1 MVIHVSV
8 KHTSLTWRIEKASRV
23 FAVSALI
30 SATGIVVELVV
41 FAVSSSV
48 ILLTDLFHWFVDTV
62 LEVVFLFTLLVAS
75 RSSRRF
81 PWSTVIVESS
91 LTSISCLVV
100 LGVYFYLFTGYLFS
114 FSETTGIS
122 TQNYTPLIATI
133 TGGALTVFT
142 YNILSRS
149 YRRYRVELLRVD
161 SLHALLDVVASIVAS
176 LGVVLA
182 AYTGSLAVEMLFT
195 FILMLFVFHS
205 MIEVFKSG
213 IKAFTGG
220 QLNAELSA
228 EIRRRLKEE
237 ISRGVEIISTEA
249 RKLGSFYVVS
259 VELAVNPDTTVLE
272 LHRLRK
278 RVIKT
283 ITGVSELIY
292 HVDVKFNPK
301 YKLREKKARRALNAR
316 RDHR

>member
-1 MVIHVSV
+1 VIYVSV
-8 KHTSLTWRIEKASRV
+8 KHTGLTWRIEKASRV

-114 FSETTGIS
+114 FSETMGIS

-133 TGGALTVFT
+133 TGGALTVLT
-142 YNILSRS
+142 YTILSKS
-149 YRRYRVELLRVD
+149 YRRYRIELLRVD

-182 AYTGSLAVEMLFT
+182 AYTGSFAVEMLFT

-205 MIEVFKSG
+205 MIEVFKNN
-213 IKAFTGG
+213 IKAITGG
-220 QLNAELSA
+220 QLNTDLSA

-237 ISRGVEIISTEA
+237 ISRSVEIINAEA

-259 VELAVNPDTTVLE
+259 VELAVEPDTTVLE

-283 ITGVSELIY
+283 ITGISELIY

-301 YKLREKKARRALNAR
+301 YKWREKKARRALNAR

>member
-1 MVIHVSV
+1 MIYVSV
-8 KHTSLTWRIEKASRV
+8 KHTGLTWRIEKASRV

-114 FSETTGIS
+114 FSETMGIS

-133 TGGALTVFT
+133 TGGALTVLT
-142 YNILSRS
+142 YTILSKS
-149 YRRYRVELLRVD
+149 YRRYRIELLRVD

-182 AYTGSLAVEMLFT
+182 AYTGSFAVEMLFT

-205 MIEVFKSG
+205 MIEVFKNN
-213 IKAFTGG
+213 IKAITGG
-220 QLNAELSA
+220 QLNTDLSA

-237 ISRGVEIISTEA
+237 ISRSVEIINAEA

-259 VELAVNPDTTVLE
+259 VELAVEPDTTVLE

-283 ITGVSELIY
+283 ITGISELIY

-301 YKLREKKARRALNAR
+301 YKWREKKARRALNAR

>member
-1 MVIHVSV
+1 VIHVSV

-133 TGGALTVFT
+133 TGGALTVLT

-176 LGVVLA
+176 LGVALA

-205 MIEVFKSG
+205 MIEVFKNN
-213 IKAFTGG
+213 IKAITGG
-220 QLNAELSA
+220 QLNTELSA

-237 ISRGVEIISTEA
+237 ISRSVEIINAEA

-259 VELAVNPDTTVLE
+259 VELAVEPDTTVLE

-283 ITGVSELIY
+283 ITGISELIY
-292 HVDVKFNPK
+292 HIDVKFNPK
-301 YKLREKKARRALNAR
+301 YKWREKRVRRAVNAK

>member
-1 MVIHVSV
+1 VIHVSV

-41 FAVSSSV
+41 YAVSSSV

-114 FSETTGIS
+114 FPETTGIS

-133 TGGALTVFT
+133 TGGALTVLT
-142 YNILSRS
+142 YTILSKS

-176 LGVVLA
+176 LGIALA

-205 MIEVFKSG
+205 MIEVFKNN
-213 IKAFTGG
+213 IKAITGG
-220 QLNAELSA
+220 QLNTELSA
-228 EIRRRLKEE
+228 EIKRRLKEE
-237 ISRGVEIISTEA
+237 ISRSVEIINAEA

-259 VELAVNPDTTVLE
+259 VELAVEPDTTVLE

-278 RVIKT
+278 RVIRT
-283 ITGVSELIY
+283 IAGISELIY
-292 HVDVKFNPK
+292 HIDVKFNPK
-301 YKLREKKARRALNAR
+301 YKWREKRVRRAVNAK

>member
-1 MVIHVSV
+1 VIHVSV

-114 FSETTGIS
+114 FSETMGIS

-133 TGGALTVFT
+133 TGGALTVLT

-176 LGVVLA
+176 LGVALA

-205 MIEVFKSG
+205 MIEVFKNN
-213 IKAFTGG
+213 IKAITGG
-220 QLNAELSA
+220 QLNVELSA

-237 ISRGVEIISTEA
+237 ISRSVEIINAEA
-249 RKLGSFYVVS
+249 RRLGSFYVVS
-259 VELAVNPDTTVLE
+259 VELAVEPDTTVLE

-283 ITGVSELIY
+283 IAGISELIY
-292 HVDVKFNPK
+292 HIDVKFNPK
-301 YKLREKKARRALNAR
+301 YKWREKRVRRALNAK

>member
-1 MVIHVSV
+1 MIHVSV

-122 TQNYTPLIATI
+122 TKNYTPLIATI
-133 TGGALTVFT
+133 TGGALTVLT

-237 ISRGVEIISTEA
+237 ISRSVEIINAEA

-259 VELAVNPDTTVLE
+259 VELAVEPDTTVLE

-283 ITGVSELIY
+283 IAGISELIY
-292 HVDVKFNPK
+292 HIDVKFNPK
-301 YKLREKKARRALNAR
+301 YKWREKRVRRALNAK

>member
-1 MVIHVSV
+1 VSV
-8 KHTSLTWRIEKASRV
+8 KHTGLTWRIEKASRV

-114 FSETTGIS
+114 FSETMGIS

-133 TGGALTVFT
+133 TGGALTVLT
-142 YNILSRS
+142 YTILSKS
-149 YRRYRVELLRVD
+149 YRRYRIELLRVD

-182 AYTGSLAVEMLFT
+182 AYTGSFAVEMLFT

-205 MIEVFKSG
+205 MIEVFKNN
-213 IKAFTGG
+213 IKAITGG
-220 QLNAELSA
+220 QLNTDLSA

-237 ISRGVEIISTEA
+237 ISRSVEIINAEA

-259 VELAVNPDTTVLE
+259 VELAVEPDTTVLE

-283 ITGVSELIY
+283 ITGISELIY

-301 YKLREKKARRALNAR
+301 YKWREKKARRALNAR

>member
-1 MVIHVSV
+1 VIYVSV
-8 KHTSLTWRIEKASRV
+8 KHTGLTWRIEKASRV

-114 FSETTGIS
+114 FSETMGIS

-133 TGGALTVFT
+133 TGGALTVLT
-142 YNILSRS
+142 YTILSKS
-149 YRRYRVELLRVD
+149 YRRYRIELLRVD

-176 LGVVLA
+176 LGVALA
-182 AYTGSLAVEMLFT
+182 AYTGSFAVEMLFT

-205 MIEVFKSG
+205 MIEVFKNN
-213 IKAFTGG
+213 IKAITGG
-220 QLNAELSA
+220 QLNTELSA

-237 ISRGVEIISTEA
+237 ISRSVEIINAEA

-259 VELAVNPDTTVLE
+259 VELAVEPDTTVLE

-283 ITGVSELIY
+283 ITGISELIY

-301 YKLREKKARRALNAR
+301 YKWREKKARRALNAR

>member
-1 MVIHVSV
+1 MIYVSV
-8 KHTSLTWRIEKASRV
+8 KHTGLTWRIEKASRV

-114 FSETTGIS
+114 FSETMGIS

-133 TGGALTVFT
+133 TGGALTVLT
-142 YNILSRS
+142 YTILSKS
-149 YRRYRVELLRVD
+149 YRRYRIELLRVD

-182 AYTGSLAVEMLFT
+182 AYTGSFAVEMLFT

-205 MIEVFKSG
+205 MIEVFKNN
-213 IKAFTGG
+213 IKAITGG
-220 QLNAELSA
+220 QLNTDLSA

-283 ITGVSELIY
+283 ITGISELIY

-301 YKLREKKARRALNAR
+301 YKLREKKTRRALNAR